1 MHIELAGFILRQ
13 FMAAGQLSIAVADGP
28 MHHIKAPRTGPQV
41 AIRLARRGVLWRLML
56 HPDLAFGESYMDGDL
71 QIESGTI
78 DDLMALLI
86 ANNNQWN
93 KHWFARLVMA
103 FDTHLSRFS
112 SFNFPGRSKRN
123 VAHHYDLKDSLFDT
137 FLDPWRQYS
146 CAYFRSPDDT
156 LAEAQITKLARIAA
170 KLRLQPNDKILDIGC
185 GWGGLAFALAS
196 VEPGASVTGITLS
209 ENQHAYASTGV
220 KPTPQARY
228 IHYELRDYRHQ
239 TGHFDKIVSIG
250 ILEHVGATHLNSYFA
265 SIARL
270 LAPNGIALVHS
281 IGVGHKSRR
290 CNRWINK
297 YIFPG
302 GYLPALEQV
311 TAAASHHGLKILDIE
326 IMSGHYEETLRQWRS
341 AFFANIATVRTH
353 YDERFIRMWEFY
365 LAGCECFFRSQAGM
379 VFQLQ
384 LGHNYKVTPL
394 GRRYIAHKEDSYR
407 DILCKTIFFG
417 NTPPSTK

>member
-41 AIRLARRGVLWRLML
+41 AIRLARRGILWRLML

-123 VAHHYDLKDSLFDT
+123 VAHHYDLKDSLFDI

-146 CAYFRSPDDT
+146 CAYFRSPEDS
-156 LAEAQITKLARIAA
+156 LAAAQITKLARIAA
-170 KLRLQPNDKILDIGC
+170 KLRLQPHDKILDIGC

-220 KPTPQARY
+220 APTPQARY

-250 ILEHVGATHLNSYFA
+250 MLEHVGATHLNSYFA

-270 LAPNGIALVHS
+270 LAPDGLALVHS
-281 IGVGHKSRR
+281 IGVSRKPRR

-311 TAAASHHGLKILDIE
+311 TAAASQHGLKILDIE
-326 IMSGHYEETLRQWRS
+326 IMSGHYEETLKQWRR

-365 LAGCECFFRSQAGM
+365 LAGCEYFFRSQAGM

-394 GRRYIAHKEDSYR
+394 GRRYIAQKEDSYR
-407 DILCKTIFFG
+407 DILCKTNFFG

>member
-1 MHIELAGFILRQ
+1 MRMGLACFILRQ
-13 FMAAGQLSIAVADGP
+13 FMAVGRLSIAIADGP
-28 MHHIKAPRTGPQV
+28 MQHIKACDSGPDV
-41 AIRLARRGVLWRLML
+41 AIRLAHRGVLWRLIL
-56 HPDLAFGESYMDGDL
+56 CPDLAFGESYMDGDL
-71 QIESGTI
+71 QIESGKI
-78 DDLMALLI
+78 DDLLALLI

-93 KHWFARLVMA
+93 RHWLARLMLA
-103 FDTHLSRFS
+103 FDTRLSRFS
-112 SFNFPGRSKRN
+112 TLNFPGRSRRN
-123 VAHHYDLKDSLFDT
+123 AAHHYDLKDSLFDT

-146 CAYFRSPDDT
+146 CAYFRSMDEP
-156 LAEAQITKLARIAA
+156 LADAQITKLARIAA
-170 KLRLQPNDKILDIGC
+170 KLRLQPHDKILDIGC

-209 ENQHAYASTGV
+209 ENQHAYAKTGV
-220 KPTPQARY
+220 EPTPQAKH

-239 TGHFDKIVSIG
+239 TGQFDKIVSVG
-250 ILEHVGATHLNSYFA
+250 MLEHVGAAHLPSYFA

-270 LAPNGIALVHS
+270 LSPDGLALVHS
-281 IGVGHKSRR
+281 IGVSGTPRR

-311 TAAASHHGLKILDIE
+311 TAAASQQGLKILDIE
-326 IMSGHYEETLRQWRS
+326 IMSGHYEETLKHWRR
-341 AFFANIATVRTH
+341 AFFANIAMVRRH

-379 VFQLQ
+379 VLQLQ
-384 LGHNYKVTPL
+384 LGHDYTATPL
-394 GRRYIAHKEDSYR
+394 GRRYIAKTEDSYR
-407 DILCKTIFFG
+407 DILCKTNFFG